1 MDVPDGGLI
10 YCEMRM
16 TLPVSGPQGPGVA
29 GQTLF
34 TLTYSEPSG
43 PMAGLFGKL
52 SPYTKVEIAPVGVS
66 LTIEPEAG
74 LGNGV
79 PLKMLTK

>member
-1 MDVPDGGLI
+1 
-10 YCEMRM
+10 MRT
-16 TLPVSGPQGPGVA
+16 TLPVAGPQGPGVA

-43 PMAGLFGKL
+43 PTAGLFGKL
-52 SPYTKVEIAPVGVS
+52 SPDTTVEMTPAGVS
-66 LTIEPEAG
+66 LRIEPEAG